1 MGLRFVLGRGGIGKT
16 SFMLDSIKKRVQD
29 NETSPVILLVPEQY
43 SFEMEKKMS
52 KLFLGEEKDKYLRS
66 RVLSFKTMSSIVF
79 SKVGGLT
86 DVNINS
92 SGRAMMIY
100 KSIDKI
106 SNELKV
112 YAKSSTQSGFVA
124 SITDMISELKQYNV
138 SPDMLEAISSE
149 VENETLRYKLKDI
162 AKIYAEFEKNL
173 HENYVDSQDMLTSL
187 AARLEQCGEVEN
199 ETLRYKLKDI
209 AKIYAEFEKNLHENY
224 VDSQD
229 MLTSLAARLE
239 QCEYFKDSYIYID
252 EFTGFTPNQYGVL
265 KVLLKQAKEVYI
277 SLTIDS
283 LTQFTYS
290 KNDAFSRT
298 KYTFEKLYK
307 IAAEEGVKIHTNINL
322 NTEDV
327 KRFKDNEELQHLE
340 KYYHAYPY
348 RKYEKQTKH
357 IKIKEFNNLY
367 DEVEQVAKDIIH
379 LVRDKKVRYKDIT
392 VATRKYEKQTKH
404 IKIKEFNNLYDEV
417 EQVAKDIIH
426 LVRDKKVRY
435 KDITVATRDLN
446 RYDFLVKSIFK
457 EYEIPNFIDVKR
469 EAKNNPII
477 VLILSALEMK
487 NRRYS
492 YETMFRYL
500 KSGLIG
506 VDNEEISLL
515 ENYVLLN
522 GIRGK
527 KWFEEKWH
535 YKVNPNY
542 LSEEDEYDLL
552 QKERIN
558 ATKDKVLAP
567 IIALQ
572 EKLKKQNKTVRE
584 ICQYVYEFLLDINI
598 EETLEKLIN
607 NFTEKGDLE
616 IANEYS
622 QVWQIVID
630 ILDQMVELM
639 GDERISL
646 DKFMKLIS
654 LGFDEYE
661 LGLVPPSMD
670 QVLVSSIDRMKNTDT
685 KYLYL
690 IGTTDGIFPLISKE
704 SGLLSDKDRENLGEK
719 GLEVDIDSKTKTYEE
734 QFLVYKALTSTSEN
748 LILTYPIS
756 DHEGKTLGEKGLEV
770 DIDSKTKTYEEQ
782 FLVYKALTSTSEN
795 LILTYPISDHEGK
808 TLRPSIIISRLKKI
822 FPNIDI
828 KNYVLKEMENRHED
842 VLEKITVKAPTFNEL
857 INAIKE
863 FEIRGE
869 INEIW
874 LDIYRYFLSDDEYRS
889 KLEKVISGLSY
900 TNQVE
905 KVEKD
910 KIKKLYENK
919 NLSVSKLERYAQCPF
934 SYFIQYGLKAEE
946 RKEYSFTAPDLG
958 SFIHKILDIFSKSLN
973 KDKLNWHEID
983 EDYIKGR
990 VSLIVDEMINKIPG
1004 FILNSSERYKYLAY
1018 RLKKMLVSAI
1028 SIISMQI
1035 KQGNFEPV
1043 DYEVSFRKNGKY
1055 PPIKLV
1061 LDDGEEVTL
1070 VGQIDRIDELEKDDS
1085 RYIRIIDYKSGDK
1098 SISLTEVYYGL
1109 QLQLLVYLDAIIE
1122 SDRHK
1127 KQNIKPAA
1135 ILYNRIDNPIVK
1147 SNEDQKDAVITEEIL
1162 KKLRMSGLVVKNP
1175 DIIGEMD
1182 LSLKEG
1188 ERKTSLVIP
1197 ASFDKNGNVGRYTKG
1212 VTDSEFDIL
1221 REYVKYE
1228 VKELCERMV
1237 GGDISILPCK
1247 NKNGTSCDFC
1257 SYSVICQFDSTIK
1270 GNQYTILNDKSDE
1283 EVIKLMEKEVN
1294 K

>member
-16 SFMLDSIKKRVQD
+16 TYMLNEIKKRVQD
-29 NETSPVILLVPEQY
+29 NETSPVVLLVPEQY
-43 SFEMEKKMS
+43 SFEMEKNMS
-52 KLFLGEEKDKYLRS
+52 RLFQGEEKDKYLRS

-92 SGRAMMIY
+92 SGRAMIIY

-112 YAKSSTQSGFVA
+112 YGRSATQSGFVG

-138 SPDMLEAISSE
+138 SPEMLENMAGE
-149 VENETLRYKLKDI
+149 VENETLRYKLMDI
-162 AKIYAEFEKNL
+162 AKIYNEFEKNL

-187 AARLEQCGEVEN
+187 AEKLEKC
-199 ETLRYKLKDI
+199 D
-209 AKIYAEFEKNLHENY
+209 
-224 VDSQD
+224 
-229 MLTSLAARLE
+229 
-239 QCEYFKDSYIYID
+239 YFKDAYIYID
-252 EFTGFTPNQYGVL
+252 EFTGFTPNQYGIL
-265 KVLLKQAKEVYI
+265 RVLLKQAKEVYI

-307 IAAEEGVKIHTNINL
+307 LAAEEGVKIHTNVNL
-322 NTEDV
+322 NTEKV
-327 KRFKDNEELQHLE
+327 KRFEGNEELQHLE
-340 KYYHAYPY
+340 AFYHAYPY
-348 RKYEKQTKH
+348 RKYEKETKH

-367 DEVEQVAKDIIH
+367 DEVEQVAKEIVHI
-379 LVRDKKVRYKDIT
+379 VRSKK
-392 VATRKYEKQTKH
+392 A
-404 IKIKEFNNLYDEV
+404 
-417 EQVAKDIIH
+417 
-426 LVRDKKVRY
+426 RY

-457 EYEIPNFIDVKR
+457 EYEIPNFIDSKR
-469 EAKNNPII
+469 EAKSNPII
-477 VLILSALEMK
+477 VLILSALEMR

-506 VDNEEISLL
+506 VSDEDISLL
-515 ENYVLLN
+515 ENYVLQN
-522 GIRGK
+522 GIKGK
-527 KWFEEKWH
+527 KWFEEKWE

-542 LSEEDEYDLL
+542 LAEESEFDLE
-552 QKERIN
+552 QKAKIN
-558 ATKDKVLAP
+558 ETKDKVLAP
-567 IIALQ
+567 IIKLQ
-572 EKLKKQNKTVRE
+572 DKLKKQHKTVRE
-584 ICQYVYEFLLDINI
+584 ICTYVYEFLLDINI
-598 EETLEKLIN
+598 EETLENLIN
-607 NFTEKGDLE
+607 NFNEKGDLE
-616 IANEYS
+616 IAKEYS
-622 QVWQIVID
+622 QVWQIVVD

-639 GDERISL
+639 GDEKISL
-646 DKFMKLIS
+646 DKFMKVIS

-670 QVLVSSIDRMKNTDT
+670 QVLVSSIDRMKNSNT

-704 SGLLSDKDRENLGEK
+704 SGLLTDKDREIMGEK
-719 GLEVDIDSKTKTYEE
+719 GVEVDIDSKTKTYEE
-734 QFLVYKALTSTSEN
+734 QFLVYKSLTYTSEN
-748 LILTYPIS
+748 LIIS
-756 DHEGKTLGEKGLEV
+756 
-770 DIDSKTKTYEEQ
+770 
-782 FLVYKALTSTSEN
+782 
-795 LILTYPISDHEGK
+795 YPISDHEGK

-822 FPNIDI
+822 FPNINM
-828 KNYVLKEMENRHED
+828 KSYVLKDLDNSDEAALDN
-842 VLEKITVKAPTFNEL
+842 ITVKAPTFNEL

-863 FEIRGE
+863 FEIRGD
-869 INEIW
+869 INNVY
-874 LDIYRYFLSDDEYRS
+874 LDLYRYFLGDEEYKN
-889 KLEKVISGLSY
+889 KLEKVVSGLSY

-905 KVEKD
+905 KVESE
-910 KIKKLYENK
+910 KIKQLYENK
-919 NLSVSKLERYAQCPF
+919 NLSISKLERYATCPF
-934 SYFIQYGLKAEE
+934 SYFIQYGLKAQE
-946 RKEYSFTAPDLG
+946 RREYSFTAPDLG
-958 SFIHKILDIFSKSLN
+958 SFIHNILDIFSKSLN

-983 EDYIKGR
+983 EDYIKSR
-990 VSLIVDEMINKIPG
+990 VSLIVDEMVNKIPG

-1055 PPIKLV
+1055 PPIKIV
-1061 LDDGEEVTL
+1061 LNDGQEITL

-1085 RYIRIIDYKSGDK
+1085 KYIRIIDYKSGDK
-1098 SISLTEVYYGL
+1098 SINLTEVYYGL
-1109 QLQLLVYLDAIIE
+1109 QLQLLVYLDAIID

-1127 KQNIKPAA
+1127 KSNLKPAA
-1135 ILYNRIDNPIVK
+1135 ILYNRIDNPIVR
-1147 SNEDQKDAVITEEIL
+1147 SNEDQKDSVINEEIL
-1162 KKLRMSGLVVKNP
+1162 KKLRMNGLVLKDV

-1182 LSLKEG
+1182 MSLKEG

-1197 ASFDKNGNVGRYTKG
+1197 ANFDKNGNIGRYTKG
-1212 VTDSEFDIL
+1212 VTEPEFDVL

-1228 VKELCERMV
+1228 VKELCERMI

-1257 SYSVICQFDSTIK
+1257 NYASICQFDPSIR
-1270 GNQYTILNDKSDE
+1270 GNMYTILNDKSDE
-1283 EVIKLMEKEVN
+1283 EVIKLMEKEV
-1294 K
+1294 KK

>member
-138 SPDMLEAISSE
+138 SPDMLEAIS
-149 VENETLRYKLKDI
+149 
-162 AKIYAEFEKNL
+162 
-173 HENYVDSQDMLTSL
+173 
-187 AARLEQCGEVEN
+187 GEVEN

-229 MLTSLAARLE
+229 MLTSLSARLE
-239 QCEYFKDSYIYID
+239 ECEYFKNSYIYID

-265 KVLLKQAKEVYI
+265 KVLLKQAKDVYI

-307 IAAEEGVKIHTNINL
+307 IAAEEGIKIHTNINL

-348 RKYEKQTKH
+348 K
-357 IKIKEFNNLY
+357 
-367 DEVEQVAKDIIH
+367 
-379 LVRDKKVRYKDIT
+379 
-392 VATRKYEKQTKH
+392 KYEKQTKH

-506 VDNEEISLL
+506 VGNEEISLL

-527 KWFEEKWH
+527 KWFEEKWY

-542 LSEEDEYDLL
+542 LSEEGEYDLL

-558 ATKDKVLAP
+558 ETKNKVLAP

-704 SGLLSDKDRENLGEK
+704 IGLLSDKDREN
-719 GLEVDIDSKTKTYEE
+719 
-734 QFLVYKALTSTSEN
+734 
-748 LILTYPIS
+748 
-756 DHEGKTLGEKGLEV
+756 LGEKGLEV

-828 KNYVLKEMENRHED
+828 KNYVLKDMENANED

-874 LDIYRYFLSDDEYRS
+874 LDIYRYFLSDNEYRN

-1147 SNEDQKDAVITEEIL
+1147 SNEDQKDVVITEEIL
-1162 KKLRMSGLVVKNP
+1162 KKLRMSGLVVKDP
-1175 DIIGEMD
+1175 GIIGEMD

>member
-1 MGLRFVLGRGGIGKT
+1 MGLRFVLGRSGIGKT
-16 SFMLDSIKKRVQD
+16 TYMLNEIKKRVQD
-29 NETSPVILLVPEQY
+29 NETSPVVLLVPEQY
-43 SFEMEKKMS
+43 SFEMEKNMS
-52 KLFLGEEKDKYLRS
+52 RLFQGEEKDKYLRS

-92 SGRAMMIY
+92 SGRAMIVY

-112 YAKSSTQSGFVA
+112 YGRSATQSGFVG

-138 SPDMLEAISSE
+138 SPEMLENMAGE
-149 VENETLRYKLKDI
+149 VENETLRYKLMDI
-162 AKIYAEFEKNL
+162 AKIYNEFEKNL

-187 AARLEQCGEVEN
+187 AEKLEKC
-199 ETLRYKLKDI
+199 D
-209 AKIYAEFEKNLHENY
+209 
-224 VDSQD
+224 
-229 MLTSLAARLE
+229 
-239 QCEYFKDSYIYID
+239 YFKDAYIYID
-252 EFTGFTPNQYGVL
+252 EFTGFTPNQYGIL
-265 KVLLKQAKEVYI
+265 RVLLKQAKEVYI

-307 IAAEEGVKIHTNINL
+307 LAAEEGVKIHTNVNL
-322 NTEDV
+322 NTEKV
-327 KRFKDNEELQHLE
+327 KRFEGNEELQHLE
-340 KYYHAYPY
+340 AFYHAYPY
-348 RKYEKQTKH
+348 RKYEKETKH

-367 DEVEQVAKDIIH
+367 DEVEQVAKEIVHI
-379 LVRDKKVRYKDIT
+379 VRSKK
-392 VATRKYEKQTKH
+392 A
-404 IKIKEFNNLYDEV
+404 
-417 EQVAKDIIH
+417 
-426 LVRDKKVRY
+426 RY

-457 EYEIPNFIDVKR
+457 EYEIPNFIDSKR
-469 EAKNNPII
+469 EAKSNPII
-477 VLILSALEMK
+477 VLILSALEMR

-506 VDNEEISLL
+506 VSDEDISLL
-515 ENYVLLN
+515 ENYVLQN
-522 GIRGK
+522 GIKGK
-527 KWFEEKWH
+527 KWFEEKWE

-542 LSEEDEYDLL
+542 LAEESEFDLE
-552 QKERIN
+552 QKAKIN
-558 ATKDKVLAP
+558 ETKDKVLAP
-567 IIALQ
+567 IIKLQ
-572 EKLKKQNKTVRE
+572 DKLKKQNKTVRE
-584 ICQYVYEFLLDINI
+584 ICTYVYEFLLDINI
-598 EETLEKLIN
+598 EETLENLIN
-607 NFTEKGDLE
+607 NFNEKGDLE
-616 IANEYS
+616 IAKEYS
-622 QVWQIVID
+622 QVWQIVVD

-639 GDERISL
+639 GDEKISL
-646 DKFMKLIS
+646 DKFMKVIS

-670 QVLVSSIDRMKNTDT
+670 QVLVSSIDRMKNSNT

-704 SGLLSDKDRENLGEK
+704 SGLLTDKDREIMGEK
-719 GLEVDIDSKTKTYEE
+719 GVEVDIDSKTKTYEE
-734 QFLVYKALTSTSEN
+734 QFLVYKSLTYTSEN
-748 LILTYPIS
+748 LIIS
-756 DHEGKTLGEKGLEV
+756 
-770 DIDSKTKTYEEQ
+770 
-782 FLVYKALTSTSEN
+782 
-795 LILTYPISDHEGK
+795 YPISDHEGK

-822 FPNIDI
+822 FPNINM
-828 KNYVLKEMENRHED
+828 KSYVLKDLDNSDEAALDN
-842 VLEKITVKAPTFNEL
+842 ITVKAPTFNEL

-863 FEIRGE
+863 FEIRGD
-869 INEIW
+869 INNVY
-874 LDIYRYFLSDDEYRS
+874 LDLYRYFLSDEEYKN
-889 KLEKVISGLSY
+889 KLEKVVSGLSY

-905 KVEKD
+905 KVESE
-910 KIKKLYENK
+910 KIKQLYENK
-919 NLSVSKLERYAQCPF
+919 NLSISKLERYATCPF
-934 SYFIQYGLKAEE
+934 SYFIQYGLKAQE
-946 RKEYSFTAPDLG
+946 RREYSFTAPDLG
-958 SFIHKILDIFSKSLN
+958 SFIHNILDIFSKSLN

-983 EDYIKGR
+983 EDYIKSR
-990 VSLIVDEMINKIPG
+990 VSLIVDEMVNKIPG

-1055 PPIKLV
+1055 PPIKIV
-1061 LDDGEEVTL
+1061 LNDGQEITL

-1085 RYIRIIDYKSGDK
+1085 KYIRIIDYKSGDK
-1098 SISLTEVYYGL
+1098 SINLTEVYYGL
-1109 QLQLLVYLDAIIE
+1109 QLQLLVYLDAIID

-1127 KQNIKPAA
+1127 KSNLKPAA
-1135 ILYNRIDNPIVK
+1135 ILYNRIDNPIVR
-1147 SNEDQKDAVITEEIL
+1147 SNEDQKDSVINEEIL
-1162 KKLRMSGLVVKNP
+1162 KKLRMNGLVLKDV

-1182 LSLKEG
+1182 MSLKEG

-1197 ASFDKNGNVGRYTKG
+1197 ANFDKNGNIGRYTKG
-1212 VTDSEFDIL
+1212 VTEPEFDVL

-1228 VKELCERMV
+1228 VKELCERMI

-1257 SYSVICQFDSTIK
+1257 NYASICQFDPSIR
-1270 GNQYTILNDKSDE
+1270 GNMYTILNDKSDE
-1283 EVIKLMEKEVN
+1283 EVIKLMEKEV
-1294 K
+1294 KK

>member
-16 SFMLDSIKKRVQD
+16 TFMLNQIKNRVQD

-66 RVLSFKTMSSIVF
+66 RVLSFKTMSNIVF

-106 SNELKV
+106 SKDLEV
-112 YAKSSTQSGFVA
+112 YFKSSTQSGFVG
-124 SITDMISELKQYNV
+124 SIADIISELKQYSV
-138 SPDMLEAISSE
+138 SPEMLE
-149 VENETLRYKLKDI
+149 NI
-162 AKIYAEFEKNL
+162 A
-173 HENYVDSQDMLTSL
+173 
-187 AARLEQCGEVEN
+187 GEVEN

-209 AKIYAEFEKNLHENY
+209 AKIYAEFEANLHENY

-229 MLTSLAARLE
+229 MLTSLAAKLE
-239 QCEYFKDSYIYID
+239 QCEYFKDAYIYID
-252 EFTGFTPNQYGVL
+252 EFTGFTPNQYNVL
-265 KVLLKQAKEVYI
+265 KVLLKQAKEVHI

-322 NTEDV
+322 NTEEV

-340 KYYHAYPY
+340 KFYHAYPY
-348 RKYEKQTKH
+348 RKYEKETKY

-379 LVRDKKVRYKDIT
+379 LAR
-392 VATRKYEKQTKH
+392 EK
-404 IKIKEFNNLYDEV
+404 N
-417 EQVAKDIIH
+417 
-426 LVRDKKVRY
+426 VRY

-446 RYDFLVKSIFK
+446 RYNFLVKSIFK
-457 EYEIPNFIDVKR
+457 EYEIPNFIDEKK
-469 EAKNNPII
+469 EAKSNPII

-506 VDNEEISLL
+506 VDAEDISLL

-527 KWFEEKWH
+527 KWFEEKWT

-542 LSEEDEYDLL
+542 LSDESDFDLL
-552 QKERIN
+552 QKEKIN
-558 ATKDKVLAP
+558 EIKDKVLAP
-567 IIALQ
+567 IITLQ
-572 EKLKKQNKTVRE
+572 DKLKKQNKTVKE
-584 ICQYVYEFLLDINI
+584 ICQYVYEFLLDIEI
-598 EETLEKLIN
+598 EGTLEKLIS
-607 NFTEKGDLE
+607 NFNEKGDLE
-616 IANEYS
+616 VAKEYS

-639 GDERISL
+639 GDEKISL
-646 DKFMKLIS
+646 DKFMKVIS

-670 QVLVSSIDRMKNTDT
+670 QVLVSSIDRMKNTNT

-690 IGTTDGIFPLISKE
+690 IGSTDGIFPLISKDN
-704 SGLLSDKDRENLGEK
+704 GLLSDKDRKTLGDS
-719 GLEVDIDSKTKTYEE
+719 GLEVDIDSKTR
-734 QFLVYKALTSTSEN
+734 
-748 LILTYPIS
+748 
-756 DHEGKTLGEKGLEV
+756 
-770 DIDSKTKTYEEQ
+770 TYEEQ

-822 FPNIDI
+822 FPNINM
-828 KNYVLKEMENRHED
+828 KTYVLKDLDKSNED
-842 VLEKITVKAPTFNEL
+842 ALDKITVKAPTFNEL
-857 INAIKE
+857 INAIKD

-874 LDIYRYFLSDDEYRS
+874 LDIYRYFLSDEEYKK
-889 KLEKVISGLSY
+889 KLEKVVSGLSY
-900 TNQVE
+900 TNQVD

-910 KIKKLYENK
+910 KIKSLYENK

-934 SYFIQYGLKAEE
+934 SYFIQYGLKAQE
-946 RKEYSFTAPDLG
+946 RKEYSFSAPDLG
-958 SFIHKILDIFSKSLN
+958 SFIHNILDIFSKNLN

-983 EDYIKGR
+983 EDYIR
-990 VSLIVDEMINKIPG
+990 RNVSVIVDEMVNKIPG

-1018 RLKKMLVSAI
+1018 RLKKMLISAI
-1028 SIISMQI
+1028 SIISTQI

-1043 DYEVSFRKNGKY
+1043 DYEVSFRKGGKY
-1055 PPIKLV
+1055 PPIKMV
-1061 LDDGEEVTL
+1061 LNNGEEITL
-1070 VGQIDRIDELEKDDS
+1070 VGQIDRIDELDKGDEK
-1085 RYIRIIDYKSGDK
+1085 YIRIIDYKSGDK
-1098 SISLTEVYYGL
+1098 SINLTEVYYGL
-1109 QLQLLVYLDAIIE
+1109 QLQLLVYLDAIID
-1122 SDRHK
+1122 SDRYK
-1127 KQNIKPAA
+1127 KHQLKPAA
-1135 ILYNRIDNPIVK
+1135 VLYNRIDNPIVR
-1147 SNEDQKDAVITEEIL
+1147 SNEDQKDTVINEEIL
-1162 KKLRMSGLVVKNP
+1162 KKLRMNGLVLKDV

-1182 LSLKEG
+1182 KSLKEG

-1197 ASFDKNGNVGRYTKG
+1197 ANLDKNGNIGRYTKG
-1212 VTDSEFDIL
+1212 VTDDEFDLL
-1221 REYVKYE
+1221 RDYVKHE
-1228 VKELCERMV
+1228 VKVLCERMT
-1237 GGDISILPCK
+1237 GGDIGIVPCK
-1247 NKNGTSCDFC
+1247 NKNGTSCDYC
-1257 SYSVICQFDSTIK
+1257 IYSSICQFDPTIK
-1270 GNQYTILNDKSDE
+1270 GNQYTILNEKSDE
-1283 EVIKLMEKEVN
+1283 EVLKLMEKEV

>member
-29 NETSPVILLVPEQY
+29 NETSPIILLVPEQY

-138 SPDMLEAISSE
+138 SPDMLEAIS
-149 VENETLRYKLKDI
+149 
-162 AKIYAEFEKNL
+162 
-173 HENYVDSQDMLTSL
+173 
-187 AARLEQCGEVEN
+187 GEVEN

-348 RKYEKQTKH
+348 RKYEK
-357 IKIKEFNNLY
+357 E
-367 DEVEQVAKDIIH
+367 
-379 LVRDKKVRYKDIT
+379 
-392 VATRKYEKQTKH
+392 TKH

-492 YETMFRYL
+492 HETMFRYL

-616 IANEYS
+616 IAKEYS

-646 DKFMKLIS
+646 EKFMKLIS

-704 SGLLSDKDRENLGEK
+704 SGLLSDKDRKN
-719 GLEVDIDSKTKTYEE
+719 
-734 QFLVYKALTSTSEN
+734 
-748 LILTYPIS
+748 
-756 DHEGKTLGEKGLEV
+756 LGEKGLEV

-822 FPNIDI
+822 FPKIDI
-828 KNYVLKEMENRHED
+828 KNYVLKDIENDNED

-874 LDIYRYFLSDDEYRS
+874 LDIYRYFLIDDEYRN

-905 KVEKD
+905 KVEKG

-958 SFIHKILDIFSKSLN
+958 SFIHNILDIFSKSLN

-1122 SDRHK
+1122 SDRYK

-1147 SNEDQKDAVITEEIL
+1147 SNEDQKDSVITEEIL
-1162 KKLRMSGLVVKNP
+1162 KKLRMTGLVVKDP
-1175 DIIGEMD
+1175 EIIGEMD

-1212 VTDSEFDIL
+1212 VTGSEFDIL

-1228 VKELCERMV
+1228 IKELCERMV